1 MTLKHLLQLFHMF
14 KKQRKEG
21 DMEIV
26 LFFKTDPGRRD
37 QILQKKKKKIRKE
50 CEYIATETVQSKTQR
65 GKE

>member
-26 LFFKTDPGRRD
+26 LFFKTDPSRRD
-37 QILQKKKKKIRKE
+37 QILPKKKKIRKE